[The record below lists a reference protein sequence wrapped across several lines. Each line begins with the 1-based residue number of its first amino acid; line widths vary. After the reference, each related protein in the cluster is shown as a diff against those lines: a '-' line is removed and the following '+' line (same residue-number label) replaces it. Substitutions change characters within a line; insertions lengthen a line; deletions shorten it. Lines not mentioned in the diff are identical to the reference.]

1 MSVVCVIDGTQM
13 CDACLCVFQVNLCA
27 KKLERA
33 EKLIGGLGGEKQRW
47 TEAAANFQRIYD
59 NLLGDVLVAAAFVA
73 YLGPFTLAFR
83 EQCIKEWLNTVVVY
97 CFTSLRIN
105 GEGFFMGWVPL
116 CRLTVS
122 YMVPDE
128 PFLDRSRPMSC

>member
-1 MSVVCVIDGTQM
+1 MFKVD
-13 CDACLCVFQVNLCA
+13 LCA

-83 EQCIKEWLNTVVVY
+83 EQCIAEWLKTVTVLSNLFSVN
-97 CFTSLRIN
+97 CIP
-105 GEGFFMGWVPL
+105 VPAL
-116 CRLTVS
+116 HFCPSFSSPAVS
-122 YMVPDE
+122 TP
-128 PFLDRSRPMSC
+128 